1 MGDSVGGN
9 SRMLARTRTRKYDFF
24 VLVEQQLYRGGGK
37 WLEPTLPH
45 ADWRAFY
52 WCSWLVFTFLHRH
65 AGGGATSFPS
75 TCPPFF
81 LFSFTAH
88 LVVSSICASVSGATP
103 PGYDFYYRWE
113 MSWAEPTDDT
123 KKHRSS
129 DELLLVLRICLKNV
143 RAFQFASFFFLFFSS
158 LFFSAQHRCWLI
170 FYAHRG
176 LQGGVG
182 FKIYLRF

>member
-1 MGDSVGGN
+1 MIFSCLLSSSCIEEEENGWS
-9 SRMLARTRTRKYDFF
+9 L
-24 VLVEQQLYRGGGK
+24 
-37 WLEPTLPH
+37 PCHTLIDVPFIDALDWFLPFYTDMRAVAPPH
-45 ADWRAFY
+45 F
-52 WCSWLVFTFLHRH
+52 H
-65 AGGGATSFPS
+65 
-75 TCPPFF
+75 PPAHLFF

-143 RAFQFASFFFLFFSS
+143 RAFQFASVFFYFLVLYFLALS
-158 LFFSAQHRCWLI
+158 I
-170 FYAHRG
+170 V
-176 LQGGVG
+176 VG
-182 FKIYLRF
+182 

>member
-1 MGDSVGGN
+1 MGDGVGGN
-9 SRMLARTRTRKYDFF
+9 SRMLARTRDQEIWFFRACWAAVVSRRRKMAGAYLATR
-24 VLVEQQLYRGGGK
+24 
-37 WLEPTLPH
+37 WLTCLLLMLLIGFYLFTQTCGRWRLSFSIHLPT
-45 ADWRAFY
+45 F
-52 WCSWLVFTFLHRH
+52 
-65 AGGGATSFPS
+65 
-75 TCPPFF
+75 FF

-143 RAFQFASFFFLFFSS
+143 RAFQFVSFFF
-158 LFFSAQHRCWLI
+158 I
-170 FYAHRG
+170 F
-176 LQGGVG
+176 
-182 FKIYLRF
+182 